1 MRRERGGARVSIV
14 KDGVRNGHSP
24 AASCDSSASPTIH
37 PVLTI
42 GMIVTTWPRLS
53 QTFVLR
59 EFIGLE
65 KLGLHLRICSIKVPR
80 GEPVHADVARVQA
93 PVTYLAFRSSWKLI
107 LSANIRLARDL
118 RRQYFR
124 TWFLGLRNIRYGN
137 VLHILRQLLRAGYV
151 ADILRRDPVE
161 RILAHFATSPDSVA
175 MFVSELTGIH
185 TTYQVHATAIL
196 RMNNSL

>member
-1 MRRERGGARVSIV
+1 MRHETGGARVLVV
-14 KDGVRNGHSP
+14 KDGVRIGPST
-24 AASCDSSASPTIH
+24 AAACDSSAFLTFH

-65 KLGLHLRICSIKVPR
+65 KLGLQLRVFSIKVPP

-93 PVTYLAFRSSWKLI
+93 PVTYLAFRSSWNRI

-124 TWFLGLRNIRYGN
+124 TWFLGLR
-137 VLHILRQLLRAGYV
+137 
-151 ADILRRDPVE
+151 
-161 RILAHFATSPDSVA
+161 
-175 MFVSELTGIH
+175 
-185 TTYQVHATAIL
+185 
-196 RMNNSL
+196 